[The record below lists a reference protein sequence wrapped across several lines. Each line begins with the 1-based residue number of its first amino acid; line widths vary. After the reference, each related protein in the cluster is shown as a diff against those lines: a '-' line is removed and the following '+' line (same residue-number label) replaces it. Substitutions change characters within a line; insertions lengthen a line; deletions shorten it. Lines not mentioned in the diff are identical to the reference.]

1 MGILQIVLLALAAY
15 IGIYAI
21 VDRICRCIEN
31 KSVSDAYIS
40 LVESGYKEDSEDYS
54 NKEIIDERS
63 DNHDKQQ

>member
-1 MGILQIVLLALAAY
+1 MGILQIVLFALAAY

-40 LVESGYKEDSEDYS
+40 LVESGYKEDSEGV
-54 NKEIIDERS
+54 KES
-63 DNHDKQQ
+63 DTGIKMKNPYEK

>member
-1 MGILQIVLLALAAY
+1 MGILQIVLFSLAAY

-40 LVESGYKEDSEDYS
+40 LVENGCKEDSEGK
-54 NKEIIDERS
+54 KES
-63 DNHDKQQ
+63 DTGTKMKNPYEK

>member
-1 MGILQIVLLALAAY
+1 MGILQIVLFALAAY

-40 LVESGYKEDSEDYS
+40 LVESGCKEDSEDE
-54 NKEIIDERS
+54 KES
-63 DNHDKQQ
+63 DTGAKMKNPYEK

>member
-1 MGILQIVLLALAAY
+1 MGILQIVLFALAAY

-40 LVESGYKEDSEDYS
+40 LVESGRKEDSEGE
-54 NKEIIDERS
+54 KES
-63 DNHDKQQ
+63 DTGAKMKNPYEK

>member
-31 KSVSDAYIS
+31 KAVSDAYIS
-40 LVESGYKEDSEDYS
+40 LVESGFKEDSEGE
-54 NKEIIDERS
+54 KES
-63 DNHDKQQ
+63 DNSIKMKNPYEK